1 MVAITALGFIVLFA
15 LCSDS
20 TVPATAAAVQQ
31 FFTAVLPSIFPF
43 YVAAT
48 VLRQTSFCDVLSKI
62 TEKPVKALFGVAG
75 AGAFPIITGM
85 ICGYPAGAAMSA
97 ELYRD
102 GKLSSEDVVRLSAFV
117 NNTGPLF
124 IIGAVGAG
132 MLGSAGIGVMLW
144 GIHIVSALLSGLVL
158 CLVRRF
164 LHTAPEGFN
173 YRGPRPLRVA
183 ACDKKK
189 FGQLL
194 SESMTTS
201 MYTMIPVA
209 AAIIFFAAF
218 NAVLASIGAYGAL
231 SDFFIDIVPA
241 KITESLLKGLVEI
254 TGGISSA
261 AASGENI
268 NITLPVIS
276 LLAGFGGISVH
287 FQVIGIYAKENV
299 PCHNFILGKCL
310 QGWIAFF
317 LTLMSQASGF

>member
-31 FFTAVLPSIFPF
+31 FFTAVLPSVFPF

-48 VLRQTSFCDVLSKI
+48 VLRQTRFCDVLSKI

-85 ICGYPAGAAMSA
+85 ICGYPAGAAMSV
-97 ELYRD
+97 ELYLD

-132 MLGSAGIGVMLW
+132 MLGSAKLGAMLW
-144 GIHIVSALLSGLVL
+144 GIHIVSALLSGFVL
-158 CLVRRF
+158 CLVRSF

-173 YRGPRPLRVA
+173 YRGPRSLRVT

-218 NAVLASIGAYGAL
+218 NAVLASIGAYAAL
-231 SDFFIDIVPA
+231 SDFLADFVPT
-241 KITESLLKGLVEI
+241 KITESILKGLVEI

-261 AASGENI
+261 AASDENI
-268 NITLPVIS
+268 KIILPVIS

-287 FQVIGIYAKENV
+287 FQVVGIYAKENI
-299 PCHNFILGKCL
+299 PCSNFILGKCFH
-310 QGWIAFF
+310 GVTAFF
-317 LTLMSQASGF
+317 LTLMSQ

>member
-1 MVAITALGFIVLFA
+1 
-15 LCSDS
+15 
-20 TVPATAAAVQQ
+20 
-31 FFTAVLPSIFPF
+31 
-43 YVAAT
+43 
-48 VLRQTSFCDVLSKI
+48 
-62 TEKPVKALFGVAG
+62 
-75 AGAFPIITGM
+75 
-85 ICGYPAGAAMSA
+85 
-97 ELYRD
+97 
-102 GKLSSEDVVRLSAFV
+102 
-117 NNTGPLF
+117 
-124 IIGAVGAG
+124 
-132 MLGSAGIGVMLW
+132 MLGSAGIGAMLW

-158 CLVRRF
+158 CLARRF

-173 YRGPRPLRVA
+173 YRVPRSLRVA

-231 SDFFIDIVPA
+231 SDFFIDIVPT
-241 KITESLLKGLVEI
+241 KITESLLNGLVEI

-261 AASGENI
+261 AASGETLKI
-268 NITLPVIS
+268 ILPVIS

-287 FQVIGIYAKENV
+287 FQVIGIYAKENI

-310 QGWIAFF
+310 HGVIAFF
-317 LTLMSQASGF
+317 LTLLSQ